1 MIWLKG
7 CPRCLMGDL
16 MANRD
21 VHGWY
26 VLCFQCGYMKDLDDS
41 PTADTESVQE
51 PWRVESTAESTKEA
65 A

>member
-7 CPRCLMGDL
+7 CPRCRMGDL

-21 VHGWY
+21 MDGWY
-26 VLCFQCGYMKDLDDS
+26 ILCLQCGYLKDVDDS
-41 PTADTESVQE
+41 PTADTIILQG
-51 PWRVESTAESTKEA
+51 PRRAESTEEA